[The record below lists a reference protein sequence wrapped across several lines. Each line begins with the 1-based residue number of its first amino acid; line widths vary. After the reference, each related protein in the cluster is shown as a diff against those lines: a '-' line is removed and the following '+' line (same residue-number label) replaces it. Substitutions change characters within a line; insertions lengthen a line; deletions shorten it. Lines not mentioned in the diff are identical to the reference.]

1 MRPPRHTGAMITV
14 SLSDFV
20 LELKDGVVKHVGPS
34 TKTATVKLYDVERAE
49 AREFGDER
57 VKLVF
62 EDDAGSTVHV
72 ALGPESARTV
82 ADEIRRLAEA
92 SPVFE

>member
-1 MRPPRHTGAMITV
+1 MITV
-14 SLSDFV
+14 SLSDFT
-20 LELKDGVVKHVGPS
+20 LELKEGVVKHVGPS
-34 TKTATVKLYDVERAE
+34 NKTATVKLYDVEDAE

-62 EDDAGSTVHV
+62 EDEAGSDVHV
-72 ALGPESARTV
+72 AVPPETAREV
-82 ADEIRRLAEA
+82 AAGIDRLAEE

>member
-1 MRPPRHTGAMITV
+1 MITV
-14 SLSDFV
+14 SLSEFM
-20 LELKDGVVKHVGPS
+20 LELKEGVVKHVGPS
-34 TKTATVKLYDVERAE
+34 NKTAEVKLYDVEAVE

-72 ALGPESARTV
+72 AVGPEEARTL
-82 ADEIRRLAEA
+82 AGAIDRLAEESA
-92 SPVFE
+92 VFE

>member
-1 MRPPRHTGAMITV
+1 MITV

-20 LELKDGVVKHVGPS
+20 LELKEGVVKHVGPS
-34 TKTATVKLYDVERAE
+34 NKTAEVKLYDVEDIE

-72 ALGPESARTV
+72 AVGPDEARAV
-82 ADEIRRLAEA
+82 ADGIDRLAEESA
-92 SPVFE
+92 VFE

>member
-1 MRPPRHTGAMITV
+1 MITV
-14 SLSDFV
+14 SLSEFM
-20 LELKDGVVKHVGPS
+20 LELKEGVVKHVGPS
-34 TKTATVKLYDVERAE
+34 NKTAEVKLYDVEQVE

-72 ALGPESARTV
+72 AVGPDDARAV
-82 ADEIRRLAEA
+82 AADIDRLAEESA
-92 SPVFE
+92 VFE

>member
-1 MRPPRHTGAMITV
+1 MITV
-14 SLSDFV
+14 SLSDFT
-20 LELKDGVVKHVGPS
+20 LELKEGVVKHVGPS
-34 TKTATVKLYDVERAE
+34 NKTATVKLYDVEDAE

-62 EDDAGSTVHV
+62 EDDAGSEVHIAVPPEAAREV
-72 ALGPESARTV
+72 AAGI
-82 ADEIRRLAEA
+82 DRLAEE

>member
-1 MRPPRHTGAMITV
+1 MITA
-14 SLSDFV
+14 SLSEFV
-20 LELKDGVVKHVGPS
+20 LELKEGVVKHVGPS
-34 TKTATVKLYDVERAE
+34 NKTAEVKLYDVESVE

-62 EDDAGSTVHV
+62 EDDQGNEVQV
-72 ALGPESARTV
+72 ALFPEQVRAV
-82 ADEIRRLAEA
+82 VEDVEAMEAD

>member
-1 MRPPRHTGAMITV
+1 MITV
-14 SLSDFV
+14 SLSDFT

-34 TKTATVKLYDVERAE
+34 NKTATVKLYDVADAE

-62 EDDAGSTVHV
+62 EDDAGSEVHV
-72 ALGPESARTV
+72 AVPPEEAR
-82 ADEIRRLAEA
+82 EIAAGIDRLAEE
-92 SPVFE
+92 SQVFE